1 MLNPVKYTT
10 TTPSGSLRKSNMAIG
25 VDPSV
30 ALGPTSTTGFYAG
43 ITPPAGGYT
52 IYQNKV
58 SGGPSIYV
66 VSNDTELVNYTNTQV
81 AGTVASPAGYT
92 TAAQCLSYYAGQTDK
107 ICANLN
113 YEGIVTSG
121 SVFHMDAG
129 YTVSYPTTSSTW
141 YDLSGNSRN
150 STLFNTP
157 AFSASNSGSI
167 TFSTSSLNYATASN
181 IGSISRWTAECWVK
195 FNSTTTNQVAM
206 VIGNQFNGSNAI
218 NFTIGTN
225 GAPTSWNIQAGFFD
239 GGWRNTTGFAPVVGT
254 WYQIVG
260 TYDGTTIRQYVN
272 GAANGGTLTY
282 SGTPTSGG
290 EIRMMRRWDDIVS
303 TGNLFNGNLAI
314 ARVYNR
320 ALTAAEVLQNYNA
333 QKGRFGL

>member
-1 MLNPVKYTT
+1 MANVVKYST
-10 TTPSGSLRKSNMAIG
+10 TTPSNAIRKGN
-25 VDPSV
+25 V
-30 ALGPTSTTGFYAG
+30 ALGINSVEYGTTANTNWYNG
-43 ITPPAGGYT
+43 ITPTSGKYVIYETVGAGSPN
-52 IYQNKV
+52 IWCPQ
-58 SGGPSIYV
+58 
-66 VSNDTELVNYTNTQV
+66 NDTELYTLVLNKGG
-81 AGTVASPAGYT
+81 AAANIASTSSA
-92 TAAQCLSYYAGQTDK
+92 LSWIAGQSTLL
-107 ICANLN
+107 ATNFE
-113 YEGIVTSG
+113 YENVVTSG
-121 SVFHMDAG
+121 SVFWMDAG
-129 YTVSYPTTSSTW
+129 YVGSYPKTASAW

-150 STLFNTP
+150 STLFNNP
-157 AFSASNSGSI
+157 AFSSNNSGSI
-167 TFSTSSLNYATASN
+167 TFSTASLNYATASN
-181 IGSISRWTAECWVK
+181 IGSISNWTAECWVK

-206 VIGNQFNGSNAI
+206 VIGNQYNGSNAI

-225 GAPTSWNIQAGFFD
+225 GAPTSYNIQAGFFD
-239 GGWRNTTGFAPVVGT
+239 GAWRNTTGFAPVVGT

-303 TGNLFNGNLAI
+303 TGNLFNGDLAI

-320 ALTAAEVLQNYNA
+320 ALSAGEISHNYNA

>member
-1 MLNPVKYTT
+1 MANVVKYST
-10 TTPSGSLRKSNMAIG
+10 TTPSNAIRKGN
-25 VDPSV
+25 V
-30 ALGPTSTTGFYAG
+30 ALGINSVEYGTTAVTDWYNG
-43 ITPPAGGYT
+43 ITPTSGKYVIYETVGAGSPN
-52 IYQNKV
+52 IWCPQ
-58 SGGPSIYV
+58 
-66 VSNDTELVNYTNTQV
+66 NDTELYTLVLNKGG
-81 AGTVASPAGYT
+81 AAANIASTSSA
-92 TAAQCLSYYAGQTDK
+92 LSWIAGQSTLLATNVD
-107 ICANLN
+107 
-113 YEGIVTSG
+113 YENVVTSS
-121 SVFHMDAG
+121 SVFWMDAG
-129 YTVSYPTTSSTW
+129 YVGSYPKTNSTW
-141 YDLSGNSRN
+141 YDLSGNNRTA
-150 STLFNTP
+150 TLFNTP
-157 AFSASNSGSI
+157 TFNSSNSGSL
-167 TFSTSSLNYATASN
+167 TFSTASLNYATASN
-181 IGSISRWTAECWVK
+181 IGSISNWTAECWVK

-314 ARVYNR
+314 ARIYNR

-333 QKGRFGL
+333 QKSRFGL

>member
-1 MLNPVKYTT
+1 
-10 TTPSGSLRKSNMAIG
+10 MA
-25 VDPSV
+25 
-30 ALGPTSTTGFYAG
+30 AFAGPR
-43 ITPPAGGYT
+43 
-52 IYQNKV
+52 
-58 SGGPSIYV
+58 
-66 VSNDTELVNYTNTQV
+66 
-81 AGTVASPAGYT
+81 
-92 TAAQCLSYYAGQTDK
+92 
-107 ICANLN
+107 
-113 YEGIVTSG
+113 IVTDG
-121 SVFHMDAG
+121 LIMHLDAADLN
-129 YTVSYPTTSSTW
+129 SYPGSGSTW
-141 YDLSGNSRN
+141 YDLSGNNRTA
-150 STLFNTP
+150 TLFNTP
-157 AFSASNSGSI
+157 TFNSSNSGSL
-167 TFSTSSLNYATASN
+167 TFSTASLNYATASN
-181 IGSISRWTAECWVK
+181 IGSISNWTAECWVK

-239 GGWRNTTGFAPVVGT
+239 GAWRNTTGFAPVVGT

-314 ARVYNR
+314 ARLYNR
-320 ALTAAEVLQNYNA
+320 ALTAAEILQNYNA